1 MGKAE
6 ELKVMIG
13 DCFIEN
19 SAAGED
25 VRLGRNN
32 CAFLHLGRAADSCR
46 HRTAEKS
53 FPSSC
58 RGPIPRIPPLG
69 PPGSDSSNPASGVR
83 FLEKRSCLGAFFKE
97 SDPVGSGFR
106 RSLEM
111 RGPRALPR
119 VSRNLTPSV
128 QNALPRSVF
137 QGI

>member
-32 CAFLHLGRAADSCR
+32 CASLRLGRAADSCR

-53 FPSSC
+53 FPASC
-58 RGPIPRIPPLG
+58 RCRSLW
-69 PPGSDSSNPASGVR
+69 GSDSSNPASGVR

-111 RGPRALPR
+111 RGPR
-119 VSRNLTPSV
+119 
-128 QNALPRSVF
+128 
-137 QGI
+137 